1 MKVLILYHP
10 TVFPSAFVVSTTP
23 MMLLFQDGI
32 FFFFIQAWCEMW
44 ANLITSPA

>member
-10 TVFPSAFVVSTTP
+10 TVFPSAFVVSVTP

-32 FFFFIQAWCEMW
+32 FFFSQAWCEMC